1 MDIREG
7 RVGGTEKG
15 RTEKVKGSI
24 AVGIKDT
31 DRRNSLNKDTL
42 KKTEGKELRKG
53 TDEMKFASLI

>member
-7 RVGGTEKG
+7 RVGDTEKG
-15 RTEKVKGSI
+15 KTEKVKAST

-31 DRRNSLNKDTL
+31 GRRNSLNKDTL

-53 TDEMKFASLI
+53 ADEMKFASLI